1 MSMAVQCIDCPSF
14 YAIPSGRRLSD
25 NFKDLVKNIKNQFK
39 EICEP
44 STTNS
49 LIEIYL
55 EEAVKSLI
63 EIYKECSKPDWD
75 GYNAL
80 PITANAF
87 EEAGKIINL
96 LPTSIPMPE
105 IMAEPGGEIGFE
117 WRKGNRLVFVL
128 SVGGKHEI
136 NYAGIFW
143 SNKIHG
149 SEYFGESLPSLIIEN
164 LRRLYS

>member
-14 YAIPSGRRLSD
+14 YAIPSGIGISD
-25 NFKDLVKNIKNQFK
+25 DFKYLMKYIKNQIQ

-44 STTNS
+44 LT
-49 LIEIYL
+49 IGRPL

-63 EIYKECSKPDWD
+63 EIYKECSTANWD

-96 LPTSIPMPE
+96 GSRL
-105 IMAEPGGEIGFE
+105 A
-117 WRKGNRLVFVL
+117 NR
-128 SVGGKHEI
+128 
-136 NYAGIFW
+136 
-143 SNKIHG
+143 
-149 SEYFGESLPSLIIEN
+149 
-164 LRRLYS
+164 